1 MQLYPQED
9 YLTGDELLMEYD
21 PECIAMVT
29 NLLTPDRVSIM
40 WLSKNFDNACS
51 LREKWFGI
59 NYSIH
64 GICTLNIAVHL
75 VTTAAHC
82 F

>member
-1 MQLYPQED
+1 
-9 YLTGDELLMEYD
+9 MEYN

-29 NLLTPDRVSIM
+29 NLLTPDRVNVM
-40 WLSKNFDNACS
+40 WLSKSFSAEHNVQ
-51 LREKWFGI
+51 EKWFGI

-64 GICTLNIAVHL
+64 GNESVHL
-75 VTTAAHC
+75 TKLVYIYFSAYTLK